1 MPLAI
6 FIGLQGA
13 FSCCFIRLSRY
24 E

>member
-1 MPLAI
+1 MLLAS

-13 FSCCFIRLSRY
+13 FSCCFIPISRS